1 MALNLKDFRF
11 LIVDDLREMRITLR
25 SMLETLQAKQF
36 WDAKN
41 AEEALEVLK
50 TQPIDIV
57 LCDYNLGDSRDG
69 QQVFEE
75 ARGRGV
81 LLPHAAWVMITA
93 EQSMGMVMGV
103 VENNPDGYLVK
114 PINKAVLQARLERAV
129 GRKMIVKD
137 VETALRNGKFT
148 EAVGLAEMQ
157 LQRYPALRG
166 ELLRLKSEALLRN
179 GDFDA
184 AAEFCAG
191 LLAERQQGGAEY
203 DQPWMLLALGRAQ
216 HELGDIRQA
225 RITFQKIIE
234 QNPAVMEAYDW
245 LAQIEREQGQSKD
258 AQRILAQA
266 LAVSSRSVRRQQA
279 LGDVAAANQDFATAE
294 RAYGRALTMGED
306 SCFARPDDATGLVA
320 AMVETKGNE
329 TALRTMG
336 ELLKRASRKRGAR
349 GPHWQLSSM
358 EASLLVTAGRGAEA
372 LAAAERALEGYRDD
386 PAPGK
391 ADATLAL
398 VKACFATGLDDQAR
412 GMVDK
417 LVRENH
423 DRTDVLESVRVM
435 FSGIGM
441 DAAGSALIEQAQ
453 QAIVKIN
460 NEGVLL
466 AKAGRYKEAVAQ
478 LQKAAEELPNNLT
491 VTLNVL
497 QALLLQMQAE
507 GLSNQSRYQAREHL
521 ARAERLAPKSEK
533 VQQLKIRLQ
542 TLVAAAARQA
552 AG

>member
-542 TLVAAAARQA
+542 TMVAAAARQA

>member
-1 MALNLKDFRF
+1 MALNLKEFRF
-11 LIVDDLREMRITLR
+11 RIVDDLREMRITLR

-542 TLVAAAARQA
+542 TMVAAAARQA

>member
-81 LLPHAAWVMITA
+81 LVPHAAWVMITA

>member
-25 SMLETLQAKQF
+25 SMLEALQAKQF

-157 LQRYPALRG
+157 AQRYPALRS

-216 HELGDIRQA
+216 HELGDTRQA

-234 QNPAVMEAYDW
+234 QNPTVMEAYDN
-245 LAQIEREQGQSKD
+245 LAKIEREQGQSKD

-279 LGDVAAANQDFATAE
+279 LGDMAAANQDFSTAE

-320 AMVETKGNE
+320 AIVETKGNDL
-329 TALRTMG
+329 ALRTMG
-336 ELLKRASRKRGAR
+336 ELLKRASRKRGTR

-358 EASLLVTAGRGAEA
+358 EASLLLTAGRGAEA

-398 VKACFATGLDDQAR
+398 AKACFATGLDDQAR
-412 GMVDK
+412 AVVDK

-441 DAAGSALIEQAQ
+441 DADGSALIEQAQ

-466 AKAGRYKEAVAQ
+466 AQAGRYKEAVAQ

-491 VTLNVL
+491 VTLNAL

-521 ARAERLAPKSEK
+521 ARAQRLAPKSEK

>member
-542 TLVAAAARQA
+542 TLVAAVARQA

>member
-50 TQPIDIV
+50 THPIDIV

-157 LQRYPALRG
+157 VQRYPALRG

-234 QNPAVMEAYDW
+234 QNPAVMEAYDL

-266 LAVSSRSVRRQQA
+266 LGVSSRSVRRQQA
-279 LGDVAAANQDFATAE
+279 LGDVAAANQDFSTAE

-391 ADATLAL
+391 AEATLAL

-423 DRTDVLESVRVM
+423 DRTDVLESVQVM

>member
-1 MALNLKDFRF
+1 MALNLKDFSF
-11 LIVDDLREMRITLR
+11 LIVDDLREMRMTLR
-25 SMLETLQAKQF
+25 AMLESLHAHQF
-36 WDAKN
+36 WEAKN
-41 AEEALEVLK
+41 AEEALDVLK
-50 TQPIDIV
+50 AQPIDIV

-93 EQSMGMVMGV
+93 EQSMSMVMGV

-129 GRKMIVKD
+129 GRKMIVKE
-137 VETALRNGKFT
+137 VEAALRSGKFT
-148 EAVGLAEMQ
+148 AAVGLAEMQ
-157 LQRYPALRG
+157 VQRHPSLQG

-191 LLAERQQGGAEY
+191 LLAERQQGGAQY

-216 HELGDIRQA
+216 HQLGDTRQA
-225 RITFQKIIE
+225 RIAFQKIIE
-234 QNPAVMEAYDW
+234 QNPAVMEAYDC

-266 LAVSSRSVRRQQA
+266 LAVSPRSVRRQQA
-279 LGDVAAANQDFATAE
+279 LGDVAAANQDFPTAE

-320 AMVETKGNE
+320 AMVVTKGNDA
-329 TALRTMG
+329 ALRALG
-336 ELLKRASRKRGAR
+336 DLLKRASRKRGTR

-358 EASLLVTAGRGAEA
+358 EASLLLTAGRGAEA
-372 LAAAERALEGYRDD
+372 VAAAERALAGYRDD
-386 PAPGK
+386 HSPGRPE
-391 ADATLAL
+391 ATLQL
-398 VKACFATGLDDQAR
+398 VQACYATGLGEQAR
-412 GMVDK
+412 SMVDK

-423 DRTDVLESVRVM
+423 DRSEVLESVRVM
-435 FSGIGM
+435 FTAIGM
-441 DAAGSALIEQAQ
+441 AADGSALIEHAQ
-453 QAIVKIN
+453 QAIVKID
-460 NEGVLL
+460 NEGVMLT
-466 AKAGRYKEAVAQ
+466 KSGRYKEAVAQ

-533 VQQLKIRLQ
+533 VQQLKTRLQ
-542 TLVAAAARQA
+542 TLVSAAAQQA